1 MRYSV
6 ILVLV
11 VLMNAPLLFPQSVT
25 GDAEMQTEILSLYSG
40 EEAENAAERL
50 AALSETPVN
59 INSGDEEEIARLFF
73 LTSFQVKVLA
83 DYVKN
88 HGSIATVYEIAML
101 PGFDRPTAMLIEP
114 YIDLSSALKEPV
126 RGKGKTT
133 ALLSAMISTPS
144 SDDDSIGVR
153 SVLRINHAGKR
164 FSLGLTAEND
174 PWERFTFNKTCGAD
188 FVSAHMTYNGKGT
201 LSRVVLGDYSLR
213 LGQGLAFNNSSWQG
227 NWLTSPSFMG
237 GREDIDGYT
246 STDENN
252 FFRGAGFVLGSLT
265 GGATVFVSSN
275 TIDARISYNSD
286 STKKFIRNLVAGG
299 LHNTESGRAA
309 RNCLTENIAGI
320 HLSGGGAKVRG
331 GFTVAAT
338 VFSIPFNPDT
348 TGSDDIYKFR
358 GNHLVNMAADI
369 KAGSGKLFCFGE
381 VAFSFPGSWAALS
394 GLRALPSERV
404 TFNLM
409 ARYLDPEYHVFHSNI
424 YGSGSSVSNEM
435 GLAGNVHIEAA
446 KHLFI
451 SAGADLYRIPGPG
464 YNSTSPS
471 VGTRSDIKIEYTPSE
486 ILTLHASFSKI
497 EREYDAETETGVAGT
512 EIKSR
517 LQSSLLASWSPP
529 VTGTLNGNALTFTT
543 RIVWCNIPETKQN
556 GYLLSQDA
564 SYSLKKFKFW
574 LRYSLFT
581 TGGWDTRLYAYEN
594 DLLHGYSIPPLYGD
608 GSRSYLLIQW
618 NISPQIIVRAKY
630 AVTATRRDGSKQVTS
645 DIRLQMKISF

>member
-1 MRYSV
+1 M
-6 ILVLV
+6 
-11 VLMNAPLLFPQSVT
+11 LMNAPVLISQSVT
-25 GDAEMQTEILSLYSG
+25 GDAEIQTEITSLYST
-40 EEAENAAERL
+40 EEAENDADKL
-50 AALSETPVN
+50 AALSETPVK

-88 HGSIATVYEIAML
+88 HGTIATIYEIAML

-114 YIDLSSALKEPV
+114 YIDISSALKESV
-126 RGKGKTT
+126 KGKGKTT
-133 ALLSAMISTPS
+133 ALLSEMISTPS

-153 SVLRINHAGKR
+153 SVLRINHSAKR
-164 FSLGLTAEND
+164 VSFGLTAEND
-174 PWERFTFNKTCGAD
+174 PWERFTFHKTCGAD
-188 FVSAHMTYNGKGT
+188 FVSAHIIYNGKGT

-227 NWLTSPSFMG
+227 SWLTSPSFMG
-237 GREDIDGYT
+237 GREAMDAYT

-252 FFRGAGFVLGSLT
+252 FFRGAGLVLGTLT
-265 GGATVFVSSN
+265 GGLTVFVSSN
-275 TIDARISYNSD
+275 TVDARIAYNSD
-286 STKKFIRNLVAGG
+286 STKKIVRNLVAGG
-299 LHNTESGRAA
+299 LHNTESGLAA

-320 HLSGGGAKVRG
+320 HLSAGGAKVRG
-331 GFTVAAT
+331 GLTAAAT
-338 VFSIPFNPDT
+338 LFSIPFNPDT
-348 TGSDDIYKFR
+348 TGSDDIHKFR
-358 GNHLVNMAADI
+358 GSHLVNVSADI
-369 KAGSGKLFCFGE
+369 KAGSGKLFYFGE

-394 GLRALPSERV
+394 GIRALPAERV
-404 TFNLM
+404 TFNLI
-409 ARYLDPEYHVFHSNI
+409 ARYLDPDYHVFHSNI
-424 YGSGSSVSNEM
+424 YGSGSSGSNEM

-451 SAGADLYRIPGPG
+451 SAGADIYRIPAPD

-471 VGTRSDIKIEYTPSE
+471 VGSRSDIKIEYTPSE
-486 ILTLHASFSKI
+486 ILTLRGSFSKI
-497 EREYDAETETGVAGT
+497 EREYDNETETGVADA

-529 VTGTLNGNALTFTT
+529 VTGTLNGNTLTFTS
-543 RIVWCNIPETKQN
+543 RIVWCNVPETKQN
-556 GYLLSQDA
+556 GYLLCQDA
-564 SYSLKKFKFW
+564 SYSLKKLKFW

-618 NISPQIIVRAKY
+618 NISPQIMVRAKY
-630 AVTATRRDGSKQVTS
+630 AVTATHKDGSGQVTS
-645 DIRLQMKISF
+645 DIRVQMKVTF